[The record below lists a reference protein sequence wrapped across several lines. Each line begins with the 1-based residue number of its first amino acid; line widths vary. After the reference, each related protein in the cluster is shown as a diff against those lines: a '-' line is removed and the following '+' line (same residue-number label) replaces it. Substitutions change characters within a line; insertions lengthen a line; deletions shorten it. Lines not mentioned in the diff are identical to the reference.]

1 MIRTRPQSA
10 GFHSQN
16 RPQIE
21 DNINGTQTSYFT
33 RDKKNTD
40 PYYRKARVGSAKK
53 VIVRNGVPMAICY
66 DIRNHRGQKLNHYK
80 YTITKQKENKS
91 IYQKDYCSPYINMH
105 VGMDKKPLVPY
116 TMNSFRN
123 RLPEDLDFKQMN
135 HKTNF
140 DFGSRSL
147 INRKQFTSTY
157 RDSYQKPI
165 RSFQPNQGINSDN
178 AKRIHYKFTNI
189 EYGLRDQ

>member
-10 GFHSQN
+10 GFNNQN
-16 RPQIE
+16 RPQIDE
-21 DNINGTQTSYFT
+21 NINGTQTSYFT

-53 VIVRNGVPMAICY
+53 VIVRNGVPMAVCY

-105 VGMDKKPLVPY
+105 VGMDKIPLVPY
-116 TMNSFRN
+116 TMNSF

-147 INRKQFTSTY
+147 INRKQFISTY

-165 RSFQPNQGINSDN
+165 RSFQPNQGINSDT

-189 EYGLRDQ
+189 EYGLKDQ

>member
-105 VGMDKKPLVPY
+105 VGMDKIPLVPY
-116 TMNSFRN
+116 TMNSF

-147 INRKQFTSTY
+147 INRKQFISTY